1 MANLSV
7 ILQADTAGFNA
18 AMDKAKALV
27 DQFSKTIDSHKD
39 VTSGQVQA
47 YNRVVNAL
55 TKVTDG
61 TRTTQQQEKILTQNI
76 KELKIQF
83 ANLSEEA
90 KTGDFGKSI
99 SNSIKTANS
108 QLAQLRTQMAQAS
121 DATKNFGKENSTAS
135 EASNGLSDALSLNL
149 LRLGKIGVV
158 LMAVK
163 QAFGPLMSV
172 MKENEIAVDNLGAAW
187 TAAESVFTAF
197 KMSLNSADFSNLLK
211 SFDEIIKKGQEAYR
225 YKDAL
230 GTNTGIRNNK
240 LAKLKAEDAQDLLV
254 INDKK
259 STPQQKKAAQDRI
272 EGRKG
277 QLSKAAQ
284 NQANENW
291 RMVEINTEKR
301 LAEAGITEKTVG
313 KKKLKEITDR
323 VIKSYSTENPDLG
336 TYEIEASKLYNIP
349 TPIVGMPLGVP
360 IPIGKEKKTVN
371 LNKWFGDEF
380 RNTDINPY
388 YQATYNSKQES
399 ANYLRRM
406 NRFAQKDIKTTT
418 NTNTTTNTRVE
429 QQKTGLA
436 KLEDDLYKLE
446 QKKAN
451 MPIEADFT
459 EINKQI
465 EEKKKE
471 IHAAKVKMGIIVEKT
486 GLEKLEQE
494 LSDLEHK
501 RATMDVNADFTEI
514 NKQIEDKKK
523 EIETVEIKMGIRE
536 DPKVTKSKKM
546 TETLSK
552 LLYDKKESKTVES
565 YNSLDFL
572 EEKDEM
578 TQNKDRLRQID
589 AEKNA
594 NAALISSLY
603 ELLDLYKELEGT
615 TPYKMTLDAIVQLND
630 EMTDLDKEVGAVVT
644 RCLELNDA
652 QKRQEKAGENIET
665 WQSSLTGL
673 GSTFSSIGD
682 AVGGTTGE
690 ILNMTSTVLS
700 TTAQMIPQIISLT
713 AADGSAALAAVTK
726 SGAALPYPA
735 NIFAIAAGV
744 AAVVSALSTT
754 FADGGIFGGAGTVGD
769 LNIARVNKGEMILNG
784 TQQSRLFNLLNGQG
798 GYSDVMAGGNDVK
811 FIIKGKNLEGVRTNY
826 YKRQSRL

>member
-61 TRTTQQQEKILTQNI
+61 TRTAQQQEKILTQNI

-108 QLAQLRTQMAQAS
+108 QLAQLRTQMTQAS

-135 EASNGLSDALSLNL
+135 EASNGLSEALSLNL

-158 LMAVK
+158 LMAAK
-163 QAFGPLMSV
+163 QAFGPLISAME
-172 MKENEIAVDNLGAAW
+172 ENETAADNLAEAW
-187 TAAESVFTAF
+187 SAAESAFTAF
-197 KMSLNSADFSNLLK
+197 KISLTTADFSNVLRNLN
-211 SFDEIIKKGQEAYR
+211 EIIKTGREAAR
-225 YKDAL
+225 SLDTL
-230 GTNTGIRNNK
+230 ETNTGIRNNM
-240 LAKLKAEDAQDLLV
+240 LADLRADDAEDKV
-254 INDKK
+254 IIRDKK
-259 STPQQKKAAQDRI
+259 STPEQKKAAQNRI
-272 EGRKG
+272 EARKPKLA
-277 QLSKAAQ
+277 QAAK
-284 NQANENW
+284 NQSEENKNHALDL
-291 RMVEINTEKR
+291 IGAR
-301 LAEAGITEKTVG
+301 LAQGGITEMTVG
-313 KKKLKEITDR
+313 RKKFAQLKKNIYDDFKIENKKLGKI
-323 VIKSYSTENPDLG
+323 SYS
-336 TYEIEASKLYNIP
+336 YNQS
-349 TPIVGMPLGVP
+349 VGDPMLSTST
-360 IPIGKEKKTVN
+360 IQKMTKTVN
-371 LNKWFGDEF
+371 LDDLFGDKV
-380 RNTDINPY
+380 RGKINPFI
-388 YQATYNSKQES
+388 QAASHSREQA
-399 ANYLRRM
+399 ANYMLTM
-406 NRFAQKDIKTTT
+406 NRYSQRDIET
-418 NTNTTTNTRVE
+418 NTNTTTTNTRVE
-429 QQKTGLA
+429 QQKRGLA

-471 IHAAKVKMGIIVEKT
+471 IYAAKVKMGIIVEKT

-494 LSDLEHK
+494 LSELEHK

-523 EIETVEIKMGIRE
+523 EIEQAEIKMGIRE
-536 DPKVTKSKKM
+536 DPKTTMLNKFSSSLSELYNSKRD
-546 TETLSK
+546 T
-552 LLYDKKESKTVES
+552 DTVES

-594 NAALISSLY
+594 NAALISSIY

-615 TPYKMTLDAIVQLND
+615 APFKLALEFAN
-630 EMTDLDKEVGAVVT
+630 DLDKEMEDLNKEVGVIVT

-673 GSTFSSIGD
+673 GSTFSSVGD

-700 TTAQMIPQIISLT
+700 SVAQMIPQIISLT
-713 AADGSAALAAVTK
+713 AAEGSEALAAVTA
-726 SGAALPYPA
+726 SGAKQPFPA
-735 NIFAIAAGV
+735 NLIAIAAGV
-744 AAVVSALSTT
+744 AAVVAALSTT

>member
-61 TRTTQQQEKILTQNI
+61 TRTAQQQEKILTQNI

-108 QLAQLRTQMAQAS
+108 QLAQLRTQMQQAS

-135 EASNGLSDALSLNL
+135 EASNGLSDALSINL

-158 LMAVK
+158 LMAAK
-163 QAFGPLMSV
+163 QAFGPLISAME
-172 MKENEIAVDNLGAAW
+172 ENETAADNLAEAW
-187 TAAESVFTAF
+187 SAAESAFTAF
-197 KMSLNSADFSNLLK
+197 KISLTTADFSNLLRNL
-211 SFDEIIKKGQEAYR
+211 DQIIKTGREAAR
-225 YKDAL
+225 SLDTL
-230 GTNTGIRNNK
+230 ETNTGIRNNM
-240 LAKLKAEDAQDLLV
+240 LADLRADDAEDKV
-254 INDKK
+254 IIRDKK
-259 STPQQKKAAQDRI
+259 STPEQKKAAQKRI
-272 EGRKG
+272 EARKPKLV
-277 QLSKAAQ
+277 QAAK
-284 NQANENW
+284 NQSEENKNHALDL
-291 RMVEINTEKR
+291 IGAR
-301 LAEAGITEKTVG
+301 LAQGGITEKTVG
-313 KKKLKEITDR
+313 RKKLAQLKKNIYDDFKIEN
-323 VIKSYSTENPDLG
+323 KKLGKLSYSYDQ
-336 TYEIEASKLYNIP
+336 S
-349 TPIVGMPLGVP
+349 VGDPMLSTST
-360 IPIGKEKKTVN
+360 IQKMTKTVD
-371 LNKWFGDEF
+371 LDDLFGDKV
-380 RNTDINPY
+380 RNKINPY
-388 YQATYNSKQES
+388 IQAASQSREQAS
-399 ANYLRRM
+399 NYMLTM
-406 NRFAQKDIKTTT
+406 NRYSQRDIETTT

-429 QQKTGLA
+429 QQKRGLA

-523 EIETVEIKMGIRE
+523 EIETVEIKMGIKE
-536 DPKVTKSKKM
+536 DPKTTMLNKFSSSLSELYNSKRD
-546 TETLSK
+546 T
-552 LLYDKKESKTVES
+552 DTVES

-594 NAALISSLY
+594 NATLISSIY

-615 TPYKMTLDAIVQLND
+615 APFKLALEFVN
-630 EMTDLDKEVGAVVT
+630 DLDKEMEDLNKEIGVIVT

-673 GSTFSSIGD
+673 GSTFSSVGD

-690 ILNMTSTVLS
+690 IMNMTSTVLS
-700 TTAQMIPQIISLT
+700 SVAQMIPQIISLT
-713 AADGSAALAAVTK
+713 AAEGSEALAAVTA
-726 SGAALPYPA
+726 SGAKQPFPA
-735 NIFAIAAGV
+735 NLIAIAAGV
-744 AAVVSALSTT
+744 AAVVAALSTT

-798 GYSDVMAGGNDVK
+798 GYSDIMAGGNDVK

>member
-61 TRTTQQQEKILTQNI
+61 TRTAQQQEKILTQNI

-121 DATKNFGKENSTAS
+121 SATKNFGKENSTAS
-135 EASNGLSDALSLNL
+135 EASNGLSDALSMNL

-158 LMAVK
+158 LMAAK
-163 QAFGPLMSV
+163 QAFGPLISAME
-172 MKENEIAVDNLGAAW
+172 ENETAADNLAEAW
-187 TAAESVFTAF
+187 SAAESVFTAF
-197 KMSLNSADFSNLLK
+197 KLSLISADFSNLIGNL
-211 SFDEIIKKGQEAYR
+211 DEIIKKGREAAR
-225 YKDAL
+225 SLDTL
-230 GTNTGIRNNK
+230 ETNTGIRNNK
-240 LAKLKAEDAQDLLV
+240 LAKLRAKDAEDKL
-254 INDKK
+254 IIRDKK
-259 STPQQKKAAQDRI
+259 STPQEKKEAQNRI
-272 EGRKG
+272 EARKP
-277 QLSKAAQ
+277 QLAEAAN
-284 NQANENW
+284 NQFTENINHANDL
-291 RMVEINTEKR
+291 IKKR
-301 LAEAGITEKTVG
+301 LALKGITEKTVG
-313 KKKLKEITDR
+313 KKRYKKLFDD
-323 VIKSYSTENPDLG
+323 VVNSFYTENPKLG
-336 TYEIEASKLYNIP
+336 NFSFNAT
-349 TPIVGMPLGVP
+349 TPMVGGNSVGYVP
-360 IPIGKEKKTVN
+360 KVTAKRTVN
-371 LNKWFGDEF
+371 LDDLFGDKPF
-380 RNTDINPY
+380 REKVNPY
-388 YQATYNSKQES
+388 IQAAYISKEQSYNYMSS
-399 ANYLRRM
+399 MSRYS
-406 NRFAQKDIKTTT
+406 QKDLE
-418 NTNTTTNTRVE
+418 TNTTTRNTRVE
-429 QQKTGLA
+429 QQKRGLA
-436 KLEDDLYKLE
+436 KLEDDLAKLKE
-446 QKKAN
+446 IKAN

-465 EEKKKE
+465 AEKEKE

-523 EIETVEIKMGIRE
+523 EIETVEIKMGIKE
-536 DPKVTKSKKM
+536 DPKTTMLNKFSSSLSELYNSKRD
-546 TETLSK
+546 T
-552 LLYDKKESKTVES
+552 DTVES

-594 NAALISSLY
+594 NATLISSLY

-615 TPYKMTLDAIVQLND
+615 APFKLALEFAN
-630 EMTDLDKEVGAVVT
+630 DLDKEMEDLNKEVGVIVT

-673 GSTFSSIGD
+673 GSTFSSVGD

-690 ILNMTSTVLS
+690 IMNMTSTVLS
-700 TTAQMIPQIISLT
+700 SVAQMIPQIISLT
-713 AADGSAALAAVTK
+713 AAEGSEALAAVTA
-726 SGAALPYPA
+726 SGAKQPFPA
-735 NIFAIAAGV
+735 NLIAIAAGV
-744 AAVVSALSTT
+744 AAVVAALSTT

>member
-61 TRTTQQQEKILTQNI
+61 TRTAQQQEKILTQNI

-108 QLAQLRTQMAQAS
+108 QLAQLRTQMQQAS
-121 DATKNFGKENSTAS
+121 AATKNFGAENSTAS
-135 EASNGLSDALSLNL
+135 EASNGLSEALSMNL

-158 LMAVK
+158 LMAAK
-163 QAFGPLMSV
+163 QAFGPLISAMEES
-172 MKENEIAVDNLGAAW
+172 ETAADNLAEAW
-187 TAAESVFTAF
+187 SAAESVFTAF
-197 KMSLNSADFSNLLK
+197 KLSLISADFSNLIGNLDK
-211 SFDEIIKKGQEAYR
+211 IIEKGREAAR
-225 YKDAL
+225 SLDTL
-230 GTNTGIRNNK
+230 ETNTGIRNNMLAELRAKDAGDK
-240 LAKLKAEDAQDLLV
+240 L
-254 INDKK
+254 IIRDKK
-259 STPQQKKAAQDRI
+259 STPQQKKEAQKRI
-272 EGRKG
+272 EDRKPK
-277 QLSKAAQ
+277 LAKAAK
-284 NQANENW
+284 NQYEENFDYADKL
-291 RMVEINTEKR
+291 IEKR
-301 LAEAGITEKTVG
+301 LSQKGITEKTIG
-313 KKKLKEITDR
+313 RKKFKEIKEN
-323 VIKSYSTENPDLG
+323 VYKSLKTENF
-336 TYEIEASKLYNIP
+336 K
-349 TPIVGMPLGVP
+349 
-360 IPIGKEKKTVN
+360 IGKISFNATTPMVGGNSVGYVPKVTAKKTVN
-371 LNKWFGDEF
+371 LDDLFGDKTF
-380 RNTDINPY
+380 REKVNPY
-388 YQATYNSKQES
+388 IQAGWNSLEQSYNYMGS
-399 ANYLRRM
+399 M
-406 NRFAQKDIKTTT
+406 NRYSQKDIET
-418 NTNTTTNTRVE
+418 NTNTTTTNTRVE

-494 LSDLEHK
+494 LSELEHK

-523 EIETVEIKMGIRE
+523 EIETVEIKMGIKE
-536 DPKVTKSKKM
+536 DPKTTMLNKFSSSLSELYNSKRD
-546 TETLSK
+546 T
-552 LLYDKKESKTVES
+552 DTVES

-594 NAALISSLY
+594 NAALISSIY

-615 TPYKMTLDAIVQLND
+615 APFKLALEFAN
-630 EMTDLDKEVGAVVT
+630 DLDKEMEDLNKEVGVIVT

-652 QKRQEKAGENIET
+652 QKRQDKAGENIET

-673 GSTFSSIGD
+673 GSTFSSVGD

-690 ILNMTSTVLS
+690 ILNMTNTILS

-713 AADGSAALAAVTK
+713 AAEGSEALAAVTK

>member
-47 YNRVVNAL
+47 YNRVVTAL

-61 TRTTQQQEKILTQNI
+61 TRTAQQQEKILTQNI

-108 QLAQLRTQMAQAS
+108 QLSQLRTQMAQAS

-158 LMAVK
+158 LMAAK
-163 QAFGPLMSV
+163 QAFGPLISAME
-172 MKENEIAVDNLGAAW
+172 ENETAADNLAEAW
-187 TAAESVFTAF
+187 SAAESAFTAF
-197 KMSLNSADFSNLLK
+197 KISLTTADFSNLLRNL
-211 SFDEIIKKGQEAYR
+211 DQIIKTGREAAR
-225 YKDAL
+225 SLDTL
-230 GTNTGIRNNK
+230 ETNTGIRNNM
-240 LAKLKAEDAQDLLV
+240 LADLRADDAEDKV
-254 INDKK
+254 IIRDKK
-259 STPQQKKAAQDRI
+259 STPEQKKAAQKRI
-272 EGRKG
+272 EARKPKLV
-277 QLSKAAQ
+277 QAAK
-284 NQANENW
+284 NQSEENKKHALDL
-291 RMVEINTEKR
+291 IADR
-301 LAEAGITEKTVG
+301 LAQGGITEKTVG
-313 KKKLKEITDR
+313 RKRLAQLKKNIYDDFKIENKKLGKL
-323 VIKSYSTENPDLG
+323 SYSYDQ
-336 TYEIEASKLYNIP
+336 S
-349 TPIVGMPLGVP
+349 VGDPMLSTST
-360 IPIGKEKKTVN
+360 IQKMTKTVD
-371 LNKWFGDEF
+371 LDDLFGDKV
-380 RNTDINPY
+380 RNKINPY
-388 YQATYNSKQES
+388 IQAASQSREQAS
-399 ANYLRRM
+399 NYMLTM
-406 NRFAQKDIKTTT
+406 NRYSQRDIET
-418 NTNTTTNTRVE
+418 NTNTTTTNTRIE
-429 QQKTGLA
+429 RQKTGLA

-451 MPIEADFT
+451 MPIKADFT

-465 EEKKKE
+465 AEKEKE
-471 IHAAKVKMGIIVEKT
+471 IYAAKVKMGIIVEKT
-486 GLEKLEQE
+486 GLEKLED
-494 LSDLEHK
+494 DLAKLKHTK
-501 RATMDVNADFTEI
+501 ATMDVNGDFTEI
-514 NKQIEDKKK
+514 NKQIADKEK
-523 EIETVEIKMGIRE
+523 EIEQAEIKMGIKE
-536 DPKVTKSKKM
+536 DPKTTMLNKFSS
-546 TETLSK
+546 TLSE
-552 LLYDKKESKTVES
+552 LYNSKRDTDTVES

-594 NAALISSLY
+594 NAALISSIY

-615 TPYKMTLDAIVQLND
+615 APFKLALEFAN
-630 EMTDLDKEVGAVVT
+630 DLDKEMEDLNKEVGVIVT

-652 QKRQEKAGENIET
+652 QKRQDKAGENIET

-673 GSTFSSIGD
+673 GSTFSSVGD

-690 ILNMTSTVLS
+690 ILNMTNTILS

-713 AADGSAALAAVTK
+713 AAEGSEALAAVTK

-798 GYSDVMAGGNDVK
+798 GYSDVIAGGNDVK

>member
-90 KTGDFGKSI
+90 KAGDFGKSI

-108 QLAQLRTQMAQAS
+108 QLAQLRTQMQQAS

-135 EASNGLSDALSLNL
+135 EASNGLSNALSLNL

-158 LMAVK
+158 LMAAK
-163 QAFGPLMSV
+163 QAFGPLISAME
-172 MKENEIAVDNLGAAW
+172 ENETAADNLAEAW
-187 TAAESVFTAF
+187 SAAESAFTAF
-197 KMSLNSADFSNLLK
+197 KISLTTADFSNLLRNL
-211 SFDEIIKKGQEAYR
+211 DEIIKTGREAAR
-225 YKDAL
+225 SLDTL
-230 GTNTGIRNNK
+230 ETNNGIRNNMLADLRAKDAKDK
-240 LAKLKAEDAQDLLV
+240 L
-254 INDKK
+254 IIRDKK
-259 STPQQKKAAQDRI
+259 STPQQKKAAQNRI
-272 EGRKG
+272 EARKPK
-277 QLSKAAQ
+277 LANAAKE
-284 NQANENW
+284 QAKENLDH
-291 RMVEINTEKR
+291 VYDLIEKR
-301 LAEAGITEKTVG
+301 LAEGTITEKTVG
-313 KKKLKEITDR
+313 RKNFAQIKEK
-323 VIKSYSTENPDLG
+323 VYKSFLEKQKLG
-336 TYEIEASKLYNIP
+336 TISYKYDQSVDP
-349 TPIVGMPLGVP
+349 MLG
-360 IPIGKEKKTVN
+360 INQRLTKTVD
-371 LNKWFGDEF
+371 LDDLFGDKA
-380 RNTDINPY
+380 RNKINPFI
-388 YQATYNSKQES
+388 QAASNSLEQSYNYMSQMTRYS
-399 ANYLRRM
+399 
-406 NRFAQKDIKTTT
+406 QKDIKTTT

-429 QQKTGLA
+429 QRKTGLA

-465 EEKKKE
+465 EDKKKE

-486 GLEKLEQE
+486 GLEKLED
-494 LSDLEHK
+494 DLAKLKHTK
-501 RATMDVNADFTEI
+501 ATMDVNGDFTEI
-514 NKQIEDKKK
+514 NKQIADKEK
-523 EIETVEIKMGIRE
+523 EIEQAEIKMGIRE
-536 DPKVTKSKKM
+536 DPKTTMLNKFSSSLSELYNSKRD
-546 TETLSK
+546 T
-552 LLYDKKESKTVES
+552 DTVES

-594 NAALISSLY
+594 NATLISSIY

-615 TPYKMTLDAIVQLND
+615 APFKLALEFAN
-630 EMTDLDKEVGAVVT
+630 DLDKEMEDLNKEIGVIVT

-744 AAVVSALSTT
+744 AAVVAALSTT

>member
-39 VTSGQVQA
+39 VTVGQVQA

-61 TRTTQQQEKILTQNI
+61 TRTAQQQEKILTQNI

-108 QLAQLRTQMAQAS
+108 QLAQLRTQMQQAS
-121 DATKNFGKENSTAS
+121 SATKNFGKENSTAS
-135 EASNGLSDALSLNL
+135 EASNGLSNALSLNL

-158 LMAVK
+158 LMAAK
-163 QAFGPLMSV
+163 QAFGPLISAME
-172 MKENEIAVDNLGAAW
+172 ENETAADNLAEAW
-187 TAAESVFTAF
+187 SAAESAFTSF
-197 KMSLNSADFSNLLK
+197 KISLTTADFSNVLRNLN
-211 SFDEIIKKGQEAYR
+211 EIIKTGREAAR
-225 YKDAL
+225 SLDKL
-230 GTNTGIRNNK
+230 ETNNGIRNNM
-240 LAKLKAEDAQDLLV
+240 LADLRADDAEDKV
-254 INDKK
+254 IIRDKK
-259 STPQQKKAAQDRI
+259 STPEQKKAAQNRI
-272 EGRKG
+272 EARKPKLA
-277 QLSKAAQ
+277 QAAK
-284 NQANENW
+284 NQSEENKNHALDL
-291 RMVEINTEKR
+291 IGAR
-301 LAEAGITEKTVG
+301 LAQGGITEMTVG
-313 KKKLKEITDR
+313 RKKFAQLKKNIYDDFKIENKKLGKI
-323 VIKSYSTENPDLG
+323 SYS
-336 TYEIEASKLYNIP
+336 YNQS
-349 TPIVGMPLGVP
+349 VGDPMLSTST
-360 IPIGKEKKTVN
+360 IQKMTKTVN
-371 LNKWFGDEF
+371 LDDLFGDKV
-380 RNTDINPY
+380 RGKINPY
-388 YQATYNSKQES
+388 IQAASQSREQA
-399 ANYLRRM
+399 ANYMLTM
-406 NRFAQKDIKTTT
+406 NRYSQKDIET
-418 NTNTTTNTRVE
+418 NTNTTTTNTRVE

-451 MPIEADFT
+451 MLIEADFT

-465 EEKKKE
+465 AEKEKE

-486 GLEKLEQE
+486 GLEKLED
-494 LSDLEHK
+494 DLAKLKHTK
-501 RATMDVNADFTEI
+501 ATMDVNGDFTEI
-514 NKQIEDKKK
+514 NKQIADKEK
-523 EIETVEIKMGIRE
+523 EIEQAEIKMGIRE
-536 DPKVTKSKKM
+536 DPKTTMLNKFSSSLSELYNSKRD
-546 TETLSK
+546 T
-552 LLYDKKESKTVES
+552 DTVES

-594 NAALISSLY
+594 NAALISSIY

-615 TPYKMTLDAIVQLND
+615 APFKLALEFAN
-630 EMTDLDKEVGAVVT
+630 DLDKEMEDLNKEVGVIVT

-673 GSTFSSIGD
+673 GSTFSSVGD

-713 AADGSAALAAVTK
+713 AAEGSEALAAVTK

>member
-27 DQFSKTIDSHKD
+27 EQFSKTIDSHKD

-47 YNRVVNAL
+47 YNRVVTAL

-61 TRTTQQQEKILTQNI
+61 TRTAQQQEKILTQNI

-158 LMAVK
+158 LMAAK
-163 QAFGPLMSV
+163 QAFGPLISAME
-172 MKENEIAVDNLGAAW
+172 ENETAADNLAEAW
-187 TAAESVFTAF
+187 SAAESAFTAF
-197 KMSLNSADFSNLLK
+197 KISLTTADFSNLLRNL
-211 SFDEIIKKGQEAYR
+211 DQIIKTGREAAR
-225 YKDAL
+225 SLDTL
-230 GTNTGIRNNK
+230 ETNTGIRNNM
-240 LAKLKAEDAQDLLV
+240 LADLRADDAEDKV
-254 INDKK
+254 IIRDKK
-259 STPQQKKAAQDRI
+259 STPEQKKAAQKRI
-272 EGRKG
+272 EARKPKLV
-277 QLSKAAQ
+277 QAAK
-284 NQANENW
+284 NQSEENKNHALDL
-291 RMVEINTEKR
+291 IAAR
-301 LAEAGITEKTVG
+301 LAQGGITEKTVG
-313 KKKLKEITDR
+313 RKRLAQLKKNIYDDFKIENKKLGKL
-323 VIKSYSTENPDLG
+323 SYSYDQ
-336 TYEIEASKLYNIP
+336 S
-349 TPIVGMPLGVP
+349 VGDPMLSTST
-360 IPIGKEKKTVN
+360 IQKMTKTVD
-371 LNKWFGDEF
+371 LDDLFGDKV
-380 RNTDINPY
+380 RNKINPY
-388 YQATYNSKQES
+388 IQAASQSREQAS
-399 ANYLRRM
+399 NYMLTM
-406 NRFAQKDIKTTT
+406 NRYSQKDIET
-418 NTNTTTNTRVE
+418 NTNTTTTNTRVE

-486 GLEKLEQE
+486 GLEKIEE
-494 LSDLEHK
+494 DLAKLKHT

-514 NKQIEDKKK
+514 NKQIADKEK
-523 EIETVEIKMGIRE
+523 EIEQAEIKMGIRE

-594 NAALISSLY
+594 NAALVSSLY

-673 GSTFSSIGD
+673 GSTFSSVGD

-713 AADGSAALAAVTK
+713 AAEGSEALAAVTK

>member
-39 VTSGQVQA
+39 VTVGQVQA

-61 TRTTQQQEKILTQNI
+61 TRTAQQQEKILTQNI

-108 QLAQLRTQMAQAS
+108 QLAQLRTQMQQAS
-121 DATKNFGKENSTAS
+121 AATKNFGAENSTAS
-135 EASNGLSDALSLNL
+135 EASNGLSEALSMNL

-158 LMAVK
+158 LMAAK
-163 QAFGPLMSV
+163 QAFGPLISAMEES
-172 MKENEIAVDNLGAAW
+172 ETAADNLAEAW
-187 TAAESVFTAF
+187 SAAESVFTAF
-197 KMSLNSADFSNLLK
+197 KLSLISADFSNLIGNLDK
-211 SFDEIIKKGQEAYR
+211 IIEKGREAAR
-225 YKDAL
+225 SLDTL
-230 GTNTGIRNNK
+230 ETNTGIRNNMLAELRAKDAGDK
-240 LAKLKAEDAQDLLV
+240 L
-254 INDKK
+254 IIRDKK
-259 STPQQKKAAQDRI
+259 STPQQKKEAQKRI
-272 EGRKG
+272 EDRKPK
-277 QLSKAAQ
+277 LAKAAK
-284 NQANENW
+284 NQYEENFDYADKL
-291 RMVEINTEKR
+291 IEKR
-301 LAEAGITEKTVG
+301 LSQKGITEKTIG
-313 KKKLKEITDR
+313 RKKFKEIKEN
-323 VIKSYSTENPDLG
+323 VYKSLKTENF
-336 TYEIEASKLYNIP
+336 K
-349 TPIVGMPLGVP
+349 
-360 IPIGKEKKTVN
+360 IGKISFNATTPMVGGNSVGYVPKVTAKKTVN
-371 LNKWFGDEF
+371 LDDLFGDKTF
-380 RNTDINPY
+380 REKVNPY
-388 YQATYNSKQES
+388 IQAGWNSLEQSYNYMGS
-399 ANYLRRM
+399 M
-406 NRFAQKDIKTTT
+406 NRYSQKDIET
-418 NTNTTTNTRVE
+418 NTNTTTTNTRVE

-494 LSDLEHK
+494 LSELEHK

-523 EIETVEIKMGIRE
+523 EIETVEIKMGIKE
-536 DPKVTKSKKM
+536 DPKTTMLNKFSSSLSELYNSKRD
-546 TETLSK
+546 T
-552 LLYDKKESKTVES
+552 DTVES

-594 NAALISSLY
+594 NAALISSIY

-615 TPYKMTLDAIVQLND
+615 APFKLALEFAN
-630 EMTDLDKEVGAVVT
+630 DLDKEMEDLNKEVGVIVT

-652 QKRQEKAGENIET
+652 QKRQDKAGENIET

-673 GSTFSSIGD
+673 GSTFSSVGD

-690 ILNMTSTVLS
+690 ILNMTNTILS

-713 AADGSAALAAVTK
+713 AAEGSEALAAVTK

>member
-61 TRTTQQQEKILTQNI
+61 TRTAQQQEKILTQNI

-99 SNSIKTANS
+99 SNSIKTANN
-108 QLAQLRTQMAQAS
+108 QLSQLRTQMQQAS

-135 EASNGLSDALSLNL
+135 EASNGLSNALSLNL

-158 LMAVK
+158 LMAAK
-163 QAFGPLMSV
+163 QAFGPLISAME
-172 MKENEIAVDNLGAAW
+172 ENETAADNLAEAW
-187 TAAESVFTAF
+187 SAAESAFTAF
-197 KMSLNSADFSNLLK
+197 KISLTTADFSNLLRNL
-211 SFDEIIKKGQEAYR
+211 DEIIKTGREAAR
-225 YKDAL
+225 SLDTL
-230 GTNTGIRNNK
+230 ETNTGIRNNMLADLRAKDAKDK
-240 LAKLKAEDAQDLLV
+240 L
-254 INDKK
+254 IIRDKK
-259 STPQQKKAAQDRI
+259 STPQQKKAAQNRI
-272 EGRKG
+272 EARKPK
-277 QLSKAAQ
+277 LANAAKE
-284 NQANENW
+284 QAKENLDH
-291 RMVEINTEKR
+291 VYDLIEKR
-301 LAEAGITEKTVG
+301 LAEGTITEKTVG
-313 KKKLKEITDR
+313 RKNFAQIKEK
-323 VIKSYSTENPDLG
+323 VYKSFLEKQKLG
-336 TYEIEASKLYNIP
+336 TISYKYDQSVDP
-349 TPIVGMPLGVP
+349 MLG
-360 IPIGKEKKTVN
+360 INQTLTKTVD
-371 LNKWFGDEF
+371 LDDLFGDKA
-380 RNTDINPY
+380 RNKINPFI
-388 YQATYNSKQES
+388 QAASNSLEQSYNYMSQMTRYS
-399 ANYLRRM
+399 
-406 NRFAQKDIKTTT
+406 QKDIKTTT

-429 QQKTGLA
+429 QRKTGLA

-465 EEKKKE
+465 EDKKKE

-486 GLEKLEQE
+486 GLEKLED
-494 LSDLEHK
+494 DLAKLKHTK
-501 RATMDVNADFTEI
+501 ATMDVNGDFTEI
-514 NKQIEDKKK
+514 NKQIADKEK
-523 EIETVEIKMGIRE
+523 EIEQAEIKMGIRE
-536 DPKVTKSKKM
+536 DPKTTMLNKFSSSLSELYNSKRD
-546 TETLSK
+546 T
-552 LLYDKKESKTVES
+552 DTVES

-594 NAALISSLY
+594 NATLISSIY

-615 TPYKMTLDAIVQLND
+615 APFKLALEFAN
-630 EMTDLDKEVGAVVT
+630 DLDKEMEDLNKEIGVIVT

>member
-61 TRTTQQQEKILTQNI
+61 TRTAQQQEKILTQNI

-108 QLAQLRTQMAQAS
+108 QLAQLRTQMEQAS
-121 DATKNFGKENSTAS
+121 SATKNFGKENSTAS
-135 EASNGLSDALSLNL
+135 EASNGLSEALSMNL

-158 LMAVK
+158 LMAAK
-163 QAFGPLMSV
+163 QAFGPLISAME
-172 MKENEIAVDNLGAAW
+172 ENETAADNLAEAW
-187 TAAESVFTAF
+187 SAAESVFTSF
-197 KMSLNSADFSNLLK
+197 KISLTTADFSNLLRNL
-211 SFDEIIKKGQEAYR
+211 DEIIKTGREAAR
-225 YKDAL
+225 SLDTL
-230 GTNTGIRNNK
+230 ETNNGIRNNM
-240 LAKLKAEDAQDLLV
+240 LADLRADDAEDKV
-254 INDKK
+254 IIRDKK
-259 STPQQKKAAQDRI
+259 STPEQKKAAQKRI
-272 EGRKG
+272 EDRKPKIA
-277 QLSKAAQ
+277 KAAK
-284 NQANENW
+284 NQSEENKNHALDL
-291 RMVEINTEKR
+291 IAAR
-301 LAEAGITEKTVG
+301 LAQGGITEKTVG
-313 KKKLKEITDR
+313 RKKLAQLKKNIYDGFKIEN
-323 VIKSYSTENPDLG
+323 KKLGKLSYSYDQ
-336 TYEIEASKLYNIP
+336 S
-349 TPIVGMPLGVP
+349 VGDPMLSTTT
-360 IPIGKEKKTVN
+360 IQKMTKTVD
-371 LNKWFGDEF
+371 LDELFGDKV
-380 RNTDINPY
+380 RNKINPFI
-388 YQATYNSKQES
+388 QAASQSREQA
-399 ANYLRRM
+399 ANYMLTM
-406 NRFAQKDIKTTT
+406 NRYSQRDIET
-418 NTNTTTNTRVE
+418 NTNTTTTNTRVE

-486 GLEKLEQE
+486 GLEKIEE
-494 LSDLEHK
+494 DLAKLKHT

-514 NKQIEDKKK
+514 NKQIADKEK
-523 EIETVEIKMGIRE
+523 EIEQAEIKMGIRE
-536 DPKVTKSKKM
+536 DPKTTMLNKFSSSLSELYNSKRD
-546 TETLSK
+546 T
-552 LLYDKKESKTVES
+552 DTVES

-594 NAALISSLY
+594 NATLISSIY

-615 TPYKMTLDAIVQLND
+615 APFKLALEFANN
-630 EMTDLDKEVGAVVT
+630 LDKEMEDLNKEIGVIVT

-673 GSTFSSIGD
+673 GSTFSSVGD

-690 ILNMTSTVLS
+690 ILNMTSTILS

-713 AADGSAALAAVTK
+713 AAEGSEALAAVTK

-735 NIFAIAAGV
+735 NIFAISAGV
-744 AAVVSALSTT
+744 AAVVAALSTT

-798 GYSDVMAGGNDVK
+798 GYSEIMAGGNDVK

>member
-61 TRTTQQQEKILTQNI
+61 TRTAQQQEKILTQNI

-108 QLAQLRTQMAQAS
+108 QLAQLRTQMQQAS

-158 LMAVK
+158 LMAAK
-163 QAFGPLMSV
+163 QAFGPLISAME
-172 MKENEIAVDNLGAAW
+172 ENETAADNLAEAW
-187 TAAESVFTAF
+187 SAAESAFTAF
-197 KMSLNSADFSNLLK
+197 KISLTTADFSNLLRNL
-211 SFDEIIKKGQEAYR
+211 DEIIKTGREAAR
-225 YKDAL
+225 SLDTL
-230 GTNTGIRNNK
+230 ETNTGIRNNMLADLRAKDAKDK
-240 LAKLKAEDAQDLLV
+240 L
-254 INDKK
+254 IIRDKK
-259 STPQQKKAAQDRI
+259 STPQQKKAAQNRI
-272 EGRKG
+272 ESRKPK
-277 QLSKAAQ
+277 LANAAKE
-284 NQANENW
+284 QAKENLDH
-291 RMVEINTEKR
+291 VYDLIEKR
-301 LAEAGITEKTVG
+301 LAEGTITEKTVG
-313 KKKLKEITDR
+313 RKNFAQIKEK
-323 VIKSYSTENPDLG
+323 VYKSFLEKQKLG
-336 TYEIEASKLYNIP
+336 TISYKYDQSVDP
-349 TPIVGMPLGVP
+349 MLG
-360 IPIGKEKKTVN
+360 INQTLTKTVD
-371 LNKWFGDEF
+371 LDDLFGDKA
-380 RNTDINPY
+380 RNKINPFI
-388 YQATYNSKQES
+388 QAASNSLEQSYNYMSQMTRYS
-399 ANYLRRM
+399 
-406 NRFAQKDIKTTT
+406 QKDIKTTT

-429 QQKTGLA
+429 QRKTGLA

-465 EEKKKE
+465 EDKKKE

-486 GLEKLEQE
+486 GLEKLED
-494 LSDLEHK
+494 DLAKLKHTK
-501 RATMDVNADFTEI
+501 ATMDVNGDFTEI
-514 NKQIEDKKK
+514 NKQIADKEK
-523 EIETVEIKMGIRE
+523 EIEQAEIKMGIRE
-536 DPKVTKSKKM
+536 DPKTTMLNKFSSSLSELYNSKRD
-546 TETLSK
+546 T
-552 LLYDKKESKTVES
+552 DTVES

-594 NAALISSLY
+594 NATLISSIY

-615 TPYKMTLDAIVQLND
+615 APFKLALEFAN
-630 EMTDLDKEVGAVVT
+630 DLDKEMEDLNKEIGVIVT

>member
-61 TRTTQQQEKILTQNI
+61 TRTAQQQEKILTQNI

-108 QLAQLRTQMAQAS
+108 QLAQLRTQMEQAS
-121 DATKNFGKENSTAS
+121 SATKNFGKENSTAS
-135 EASNGLSDALSLNL
+135 EASNGLSEALSMNL

-158 LMAVK
+158 LMAAK
-163 QAFGPLMSV
+163 QAFGPLISAME
-172 MKENEIAVDNLGAAW
+172 ENETAADNLAEAW
-187 TAAESVFTAF
+187 SAAESVFTSF
-197 KMSLNSADFSNLLK
+197 KISLTTADFSNLLRNL
-211 SFDEIIKKGQEAYR
+211 DEIIKTGREAAR
-225 YKDAL
+225 SLDTL
-230 GTNTGIRNNK
+230 ETNNGIRNNM
-240 LAKLKAEDAQDLLV
+240 LADLRADDAEDKV
-254 INDKK
+254 IIRDKK
-259 STPQQKKAAQDRI
+259 STPEQKKAAQKRI
-272 EGRKG
+272 EDRKPKIA
-277 QLSKAAQ
+277 KAAK
-284 NQANENW
+284 NQSEENKNHALDL
-291 RMVEINTEKR
+291 IAAR
-301 LAEAGITEKTVG
+301 LAQGGITDKTVG
-313 KKKLKEITDR
+313 RKKLAQLKKNIYDGFKIEN
-323 VIKSYSTENPDLG
+323 KKLGKLSYSYDQ
-336 TYEIEASKLYNIP
+336 S
-349 TPIVGMPLGVP
+349 VGDPMLSTST
-360 IPIGKEKKTVN
+360 IQKMTKTVD
-371 LNKWFGDEF
+371 LDELFGDKV
-380 RNTDINPY
+380 RNKINPFI
-388 YQATYNSKQES
+388 QAASQSREQA
-399 ANYLRRM
+399 ANYMLTM
-406 NRFAQKDIKTTT
+406 NRYSQRDIET
-418 NTNTTTNTRVE
+418 NTNTTTTNTRVE

-486 GLEKLEQE
+486 GLEKIEE
-494 LSDLEHK
+494 DLAKLKHT

-514 NKQIEDKKK
+514 NKQIADKEK
-523 EIETVEIKMGIRE
+523 EIEQAEIKMGIRE
-536 DPKVTKSKKM
+536 DPKTTMLNKFSSSLSELYNSKM
-546 TETLSK
+546 DT
-552 LLYDKKESKTVES
+552 DTVES

-594 NAALISSLY
+594 NATLISSIY

-615 TPYKMTLDAIVQLND
+615 APFKLALEFANN
-630 EMTDLDKEVGAVVT
+630 LDKEMEDLNKEIGVIVT

-673 GSTFSSIGD
+673 GSTFSSVGD

-690 ILNMTSTVLS
+690 ILNMTSTILS

-713 AADGSAALAAVTK
+713 AAEGSEALAAVTK

-735 NIFAIAAGV
+735 NIFAISAGV
-744 AAVVSALSTT
+744 AAVVAALSTT

-798 GYSDVMAGGNDVK
+798 GYSEIMAGGNDVK

>member
-61 TRTTQQQEKILTQNI
+61 TRTAQQQEKILTQNI

-108 QLAQLRTQMAQAS
+108 QLAQLRTQMQQAS

-135 EASNGLSDALSLNL
+135 EASNGLSNALSLNL

-158 LMAVK
+158 LMAAK
-163 QAFGPLMSV
+163 QAFGPLISAME
-172 MKENEIAVDNLGAAW
+172 ENETAADNLAEAW
-187 TAAESVFTAF
+187 SAAESAFTAF
-197 KMSLNSADFSNLLK
+197 KISLTTADFSNLLRNL
-211 SFDEIIKKGQEAYR
+211 DEIIKTGREAAR
-225 YKDAL
+225 SLDTL
-230 GTNTGIRNNK
+230 ETNNGIRNNMLADLRAKDAKDK
-240 LAKLKAEDAQDLLV
+240 L
-254 INDKK
+254 IIRDKK
-259 STPQQKKAAQDRI
+259 STPQQKKAAQNRI
-272 EGRKG
+272 EARKPK
-277 QLSKAAQ
+277 LANAAKE
-284 NQANENW
+284 QAKENLDH
-291 RMVEINTEKR
+291 VYDLIEKR
-301 LAEAGITEKTVG
+301 LAEGTITEKTVG
-313 KKKLKEITDR
+313 RKNFAQIKEK
-323 VIKSYSTENPDLG
+323 VYKSFLEKQKLG
-336 TYEIEASKLYNIP
+336 TISYKYDQSVDP
-349 TPIVGMPLGVP
+349 MLG
-360 IPIGKEKKTVN
+360 INQTLTKTVD
-371 LNKWFGDEF
+371 LDDLFGDKA
-380 RNTDINPY
+380 RNKINPFI
-388 YQATYNSKQES
+388 QAASNSLEQSYNYMSQMTRYS
-399 ANYLRRM
+399 
-406 NRFAQKDIKTTT
+406 QKDIKTTT

-429 QQKTGLA
+429 QRKTGLA

-465 EEKKKE
+465 EDKKKE

-486 GLEKLEQE
+486 GLEKLED
-494 LSDLEHK
+494 DLAKLKHTK
-501 RATMDVNADFTEI
+501 ATMDVNGDFTEI
-514 NKQIEDKKK
+514 NKQIADKEK
-523 EIETVEIKMGIRE
+523 EIEQAEIKMGIRE
-536 DPKVTKSKKM
+536 DPKTTMLNKFSSSLSELYNSKRD
-546 TETLSK
+546 T
-552 LLYDKKESKTVES
+552 DTVES

-594 NAALISSLY
+594 NATLISSIY

-615 TPYKMTLDAIVQLND
+615 APFKLALEFAN
-630 EMTDLDKEVGAVVT
+630 DLDKEMEDLNKEIGVIVT

>member
-61 TRTTQQQEKILTQNI
+61 TRTAQQQEKILTQNI

-135 EASNGLSDALSLNL
+135 EASNGLSNALSLNL

-158 LMAVK
+158 LMAAK
-163 QAFGPLMSV
+163 QAFGPLISAME
-172 MKENEIAVDNLGAAW
+172 ENETAADNLAEAW
-187 TAAESVFTAF
+187 SAAESAFTAF
-197 KMSLNSADFSNLLK
+197 KISLTTADFSNLLRNL
-211 SFDEIIKKGQEAYR
+211 DEIIKTGREAAR
-225 YKDAL
+225 SLDTL
-230 GTNTGIRNNK
+230 ETNTGIRNNMLADLRAKDAKDK
-240 LAKLKAEDAQDLLV
+240 L
-254 INDKK
+254 IIRDKK
-259 STPQQKKAAQDRI
+259 STPQQKKAAQNRI
-272 EGRKG
+272 EARKP
-277 QLSKAAQ
+277 KIANAAK
-284 NQANENW
+284 NQSEENKNHALDL
-291 RMVEINTEKR
+291 IAAR
-301 LAEAGITEKTVG
+301 LAQGGITEKTVG
-313 KKKLKEITDR
+313 RKRLAQLKKNIYDDFKIENKKLGKL
-323 VIKSYSTENPDLG
+323 SYSYDQ
-336 TYEIEASKLYNIP
+336 S
-349 TPIVGMPLGVP
+349 VGDPMLSTS
-360 IPIGKEKKTVN
+360 IIQKMTKTVD
-371 LNKWFGDEF
+371 LDDLFGDKV
-380 RNTDINPY
+380 RNKINPFI
-388 YQATYNSKQES
+388 QAASNSLEQSYNYMSQMTRYS
-399 ANYLRRM
+399 
-406 NRFAQKDIKTTT
+406 QKDIKTTT

-429 QQKTGLA
+429 QRKTGLA

-465 EEKKKE
+465 EDKKKE

-536 DPKVTKSKKM
+536 DPKTTMLNKFSSSLSELYNSKRD
-546 TETLSK
+546 T
-552 LLYDKKESKTVES
+552 DTVES

-594 NAALISSLY
+594 NATLISSIY

-615 TPYKMTLDAIVQLND
+615 APFKLALEFAN
-630 EMTDLDKEVGAVVT
+630 DLDKEMEDLNKEIGVIVT

-673 GSTFSSIGD
+673 GSTFSSVGD

-690 ILNMTSTVLS
+690 IMNMTSTVLS
-700 TTAQMIPQIISLT
+700 SVAQMIPQIISLT
-713 AADGSAALAAVTK
+713 AAEGSEALAAVTA
-726 SGAALPYPA
+726 SGAKQPFPA
-735 NIFAIAAGV
+735 NLIAIAAGV
-744 AAVVSALSTT
+744 AAVVAALSTT

>member
-1 MANLSV
+1 
-7 ILQADTAGFNA
+7 
-18 AMDKAKALV
+18 
-27 DQFSKTIDSHKD
+27 
-39 VTSGQVQA
+39 
-47 YNRVVNAL
+47 
-55 TKVTDG
+55 
-61 TRTTQQQEKILTQNI
+61 
-76 KELKIQF
+76 
-83 ANLSEEA
+83 
-90 KTGDFGKSI
+90 
-99 SNSIKTANS
+99 
-108 QLAQLRTQMAQAS
+108 MAQAS

-135 EASNGLSDALSLNL
+135 EASNGLSNALSLNL

-158 LMAVK
+158 LMAAK
-163 QAFGPLMSV
+163 QAFGPLISAME
-172 MKENEIAVDNLGAAW
+172 ENETAADNLAEAW
-187 TAAESVFTAF
+187 SAAESAFTSF
-197 KMSLNSADFSNLLK
+197 KISLTTADFSNVLRNLN
-211 SFDEIIKKGQEAYR
+211 EIIKTGREAAR
-225 YKDAL
+225 SLDKL
-230 GTNTGIRNNK
+230 ETNNGIRNNM
-240 LAKLKAEDAQDLLV
+240 LADLRADDAEDKV
-254 INDKK
+254 IIRDKK
-259 STPQQKKAAQDRI
+259 STPEQKKAAQNRI
-272 EGRKG
+272 EARKPKLA
-277 QLSKAAQ
+277 QAAK
-284 NQANENW
+284 NQSEENKNHALDL
-291 RMVEINTEKR
+291 IGAR
-301 LAEAGITEKTVG
+301 LAQGGITEMTVG
-313 KKKLKEITDR
+313 RKKFAQLKKNIYDDFKIENKKLGKI
-323 VIKSYSTENPDLG
+323 SYS
-336 TYEIEASKLYNIP
+336 YNQS
-349 TPIVGMPLGVP
+349 VGDPMLSTST
-360 IPIGKEKKTVN
+360 IQKMTKTVN
-371 LNKWFGDEF
+371 LDDLFGDKV
-380 RNTDINPY
+380 RGKINPFI
-388 YQATYNSKQES
+388 QAASQSREQA
-399 ANYLRRM
+399 ANYMLTM
-406 NRFAQKDIKTTT
+406 NRYSQKDIET
-418 NTNTTTNTRVE
+418 NTNTTTTNTRVE

-523 EIETVEIKMGIRE
+523 EIEQAEIKMGIRE
-536 DPKVTKSKKM
+536 DPKTTMLNKFSSSLSELYNSKRD
-546 TETLSK
+546 T
-552 LLYDKKESKTVES
+552 DTVES

-594 NAALISSLY
+594 NAALISSIY

-615 TPYKMTLDAIVQLND
+615 APFKLALEFAN
-630 EMTDLDKEVGAVVT
+630 DLDKEMEDLNKEVGVIVT

-673 GSTFSSIGD
+673 GSTFSSVGD

-690 ILNMTSTVLS
+690 ILYMTSTVLS

-713 AADGSAALAAVTK
+713 AAEGSEALAAVTK

>member
-61 TRTTQQQEKILTQNI
+61 TRTAQQQEKILTQNI

-108 QLAQLRTQMAQAS
+108 QLAQLRTQMTQAS

-135 EASNGLSDALSLNL
+135 EASNGLSEALSMNL

-158 LMAVK
+158 LMGVK
-163 QAFGPLMSV
+163 QAVGPLISAME
-172 MKENEIAVDNLGAAW
+172 ENETAADNLAEAW
-187 TAAESVFTAF
+187 SAAESAFTAF
-197 KMSLNSADFSNLLK
+197 KISLTTADFSNVLRNLN
-211 SFDEIIKKGQEAYR
+211 ETIKTGREAAR
-225 YKDAL
+225 SLDTL
-230 GTNTGIRNNK
+230 ETNTGIRNNM
-240 LAKLKAEDAQDLLV
+240 LADLRADDAEDKV
-254 INDKK
+254 IIRDKK
-259 STPQQKKAAQDRI
+259 STPAQKKAAQNRI
-272 EGRKG
+272 EARKPKLA
-277 QLSKAAQ
+277 QAAK
-284 NQANENW
+284 NQSEENKNHALDL
-291 RMVEINTEKR
+291 IGAR
-301 LAEAGITEKTVG
+301 LAQGGITEMTVG
-313 KKKLKEITDR
+313 RKKFAQLKKNIYDDFKIENKKLGKI
-323 VIKSYSTENPDLG
+323 SYS
-336 TYEIEASKLYNIP
+336 YNQS
-349 TPIVGMPLGVP
+349 VGDPMLSTST
-360 IPIGKEKKTVN
+360 IQKMTKTVN
-371 LNKWFGDEF
+371 LDDLFGDKV
-380 RNTDINPY
+380 RGKINPFI
-388 YQATYNSKQES
+388 QAASHSREQA
-399 ANYLRRM
+399 ANYMLTM
-406 NRFAQKDIKTTT
+406 NRYSQRDIET
-418 NTNTTTNTRVE
+418 NTNTTTTNTRVE
-429 QQKTGLA
+429 QQKRGLA

-471 IHAAKVKMGIIVEKT
+471 IYAAKVKMGIIVEKT

-494 LSDLEHK
+494 LSELEHK

-523 EIETVEIKMGIRE
+523 EIEQAEIKMGIRE
-536 DPKVTKSKKM
+536 DPKTTMLNKFSSSLSELYNSKRD
-546 TETLSK
+546 T
-552 LLYDKKESKTVES
+552 DTVES

-594 NAALISSLY
+594 NAALISSIY

-615 TPYKMTLDAIVQLND
+615 APFKLALEFAN
-630 EMTDLDKEVGAVVT
+630 DLDKEMEDLNKEVGVIVT

-673 GSTFSSIGD
+673 GSTFSSVGD

-700 TTAQMIPQIISLT
+700 SVAQMIPQIISLT
-713 AADGSAALAAVTK
+713 AAEGSEALAAVTA
-726 SGAALPYPA
+726 SGAKQPFPA
-735 NIFAIAAGV
+735 NLIAIAAGV
-744 AAVVSALSTT
+744 AAVVAALSTT

>member
-61 TRTTQQQEKILTQNI
+61 TRTAQQQEKILTQNI

-135 EASNGLSDALSLNL
+135 EASNGLSNALSLNL

-158 LMAVK
+158 LMAAK
-163 QAFGPLMSV
+163 QAFGPLISAME
-172 MKENEIAVDNLGAAW
+172 ENETAADNLAEAW
-187 TAAESVFTAF
+187 SAAESAFTAF
-197 KMSLNSADFSNLLK
+197 KISLTTADFSNVLRNLN
-211 SFDEIIKKGQEAYR
+211 EIIKTGREAAR
-225 YKDAL
+225 SLDTL
-230 GTNTGIRNNK
+230 ETNTGIRNNM
-240 LAKLKAEDAQDLLV
+240 LADLRADDAEDKV
-254 INDKK
+254 IIRDKK
-259 STPQQKKAAQDRI
+259 STPEQR
-272 EGRKG
+272 
-277 QLSKAAQ
+277 KAAQ
-284 NQANENW
+284 NRIEARKPKLAQAAKNQSEENKNHALDL
-291 RMVEINTEKR
+291 IGAR
-301 LAEAGITEKTVG
+301 LAQGGITEMTVG
-313 KKKLKEITDR
+313 RKKFAQLKKNIYDDFKIENKKLGKI
-323 VIKSYSTENPDLG
+323 SYS
-336 TYEIEASKLYNIP
+336 YNQS
-349 TPIVGMPLGVP
+349 VGDPMLSTST
-360 IPIGKEKKTVN
+360 IQKMTKTVN
-371 LNKWFGDEF
+371 LDDLFGDKV
-380 RNTDINPY
+380 RGKINPFI
-388 YQATYNSKQES
+388 QAASQSREQA
-399 ANYLRRM
+399 ANYMLTM
-406 NRFAQKDIKTTT
+406 NRYSQRDIET
-418 NTNTTTNTRVE
+418 NTNTTTTNTRVE

-523 EIETVEIKMGIRE
+523 EIEQVEIKMGIKE
-536 DPKVTKSKKM
+536 DPKTTMLNKFSSSLSELYNSKRD
-546 TETLSK
+546 T
-552 LLYDKKESKTVES
+552 DTVES

-594 NAALISSLY
+594 NAALISSIY

-615 TPYKMTLDAIVQLND
+615 APFKLALEFAN
-630 EMTDLDKEVGAVVT
+630 DLDKEMEDLNKEVGVIVT

-673 GSTFSSIGD
+673 GSTFSSVGD

-700 TTAQMIPQIISLT
+700 SVAQMIPQIISLT
-713 AADGSAALAAVTK
+713 AAEGSEALAAVTA
-726 SGAALPYPA
+726 SGAKQPFPA
-735 NIFAIAAGV
+735 NLIAIAAGV
-744 AAVVSALSTT
+744 AAVVAALSTT

>member
-18 AMDKAKALV
+18 AMGKSKALV

-61 TRTTQQQEKILTQNI
+61 TRTAQQQEKILTQNI

-135 EASNGLSDALSLNL
+135 EASNGLSNALSLNL

-158 LMAVK
+158 LMAAK
-163 QAFGPLMSV
+163 QAFGPLISAME
-172 MKENEIAVDNLGAAW
+172 ENETAADNLAEAW
-187 TAAESVFTAF
+187 SAAESAFTAF
-197 KMSLNSADFSNLLK
+197 KISLTTADFSNVLRNLN
-211 SFDEIIKKGQEAYR
+211 EIIKTGREAAR
-225 YKDAL
+225 SLDTL
-230 GTNTGIRNNK
+230 ETNTGIRNNM
-240 LAKLKAEDAQDLLV
+240 LADLRADDAEDKV
-254 INDKK
+254 IIRDKK
-259 STPQQKKAAQDRI
+259 STPEQKKAAQNRI
-272 EGRKG
+272 EARKPKLA
-277 QLSKAAQ
+277 QAAK
-284 NQANENW
+284 NQSEENKNHALDL
-291 RMVEINTEKR
+291 IGAR
-301 LAEAGITEKTVG
+301 LAQGGITEMTVG
-313 KKKLKEITDR
+313 RKKFAQLKKNIYDDFKIENKKLGKI
-323 VIKSYSTENPDLG
+323 SYS
-336 TYEIEASKLYNIP
+336 YNQS
-349 TPIVGMPLGVP
+349 VGDPMLSTST
-360 IPIGKEKKTVN
+360 IQKMTKTVN
-371 LNKWFGDEF
+371 LDDLFGDKV
-380 RNTDINPY
+380 RGKINPFI
-388 YQATYNSKQES
+388 QAASQSREQA
-399 ANYLRRM
+399 ANYMLTM
-406 NRFAQKDIKTTT
+406 NRYSQRDIET
-418 NTNTTTNTRVE
+418 NTNTTTTNTRVE

-523 EIETVEIKMGIRE
+523 EIEQVEIKMGIKE
-536 DPKVTKSKKM
+536 DPKTTMLNKFSSSLSELYNSKRD
-546 TETLSK
+546 T
-552 LLYDKKESKTVES
+552 DTVES

-594 NAALISSLY
+594 NAALISSIY

-615 TPYKMTLDAIVQLND
+615 APFKLALEFAN
-630 EMTDLDKEVGAVVT
+630 DLDKEMEDLNKEVGVIVT

-673 GSTFSSIGD
+673 GSTFSSVGD

-700 TTAQMIPQIISLT
+700 SVAQMIPQIISLT
-713 AADGSAALAAVTK
+713 AAEGSEALAAVTA
-726 SGAALPYPA
+726 SGAKQPFPA
-735 NIFAIAAGV
+735 NLIAIAAGV
-744 AAVVSALSTT
+744 AAVVAALSTT

>member
-61 TRTTQQQEKILTQNI
+61 TRTAQQQEKILTQNI

-83 ANLSEEA
+83 ANLSAEA

-99 SNSIKTANS
+99 SNSIKTANN
-108 QLAQLRTQMAQAS
+108 QLSQLRTQMQQAS
-121 DATKNFGKENSTAS
+121 SATKNFGAENSTAAN
-135 EASNGLSDALSLNL
+135 ASNGLSDALSLNL
-149 LRLGKIGVV
+149 LRFGKIGVV

-163 QAFGPLMSV
+163 QAFGPLISAME
-172 MKENEIAVDNLGAAW
+172 ENETAADNLAEAW
-187 TAAESVFTAF
+187 SAAESVFTAF
-197 KMSLNSADFSNLLK
+197 KISLTTADFSNLLRNL
-211 SFDEIIKKGQEAYR
+211 DQIIKTGREAAR
-225 YKDAL
+225 SLDTL
-230 GTNTGIRNNK
+230 ETNTGIRNNM
-240 LAKLKAEDAQDLLV
+240 LADLRADDAEDKV
-254 INDKK
+254 IIRDKK
-259 STPQQKKAAQDRI
+259 STPEQKKAAQNRI
-272 EGRKG
+272 EARKPKLA
-277 QLSKAAQ
+277 QAAK
-284 NQANENW
+284 NQSEENKKHALDL
-291 RMVEINTEKR
+291 IGDR
-301 LAEAGITEKTVG
+301 LAEGEITEKTVG
-313 KKKLKEITDR
+313 KKKLAQLKKNIYDDFKIEN
-323 VIKSYSTENPDLG
+323 KKLGKLSYS
-336 TYEIEASKLYNIP
+336 YYQS
-349 TPIVGMPLGVP
+349 VGDPMLSTST
-360 IPIGKEKKTVN
+360 IQKMTKTVD
-371 LNKWFGDEF
+371 LDDLFGDKVRGE
-380 RNTDINPY
+380 INPY
-388 YQATYNSKQES
+388 IQAASQSREQA
-399 ANYLRRM
+399 ANYMLTM
-406 NRFAQKDIKTTT
+406 NRYSQKDIKTTT
-418 NTNTTTNTRVE
+418 NTNTTTTNTRVE

-523 EIETVEIKMGIRE
+523 EIETVEIKMGIKE
-536 DPKVTKSKKM
+536 DPKTTMLNKFSSSLSELYNSKRD
-546 TETLSK
+546 T
-552 LLYDKKESKTVES
+552 DTVES

-594 NAALISSLY
+594 NAALISSIY

-615 TPYKMTLDAIVQLND
+615 APFKLALEFAN
-630 EMTDLDKEVGAVVT
+630 DLDKEMEDLNKEIGVIVT

-673 GSTFSSIGD
+673 GSTFSSVGD

-713 AADGSAALAAVTK
+713 AAEGSEALAAVTA
-726 SGAALPYPA
+726 SGAKQPFPA
-735 NIFAIAAGV
+735 NLIAIAAGV
-744 AAVVSALSTT
+744 AAVVAALSTT

>member
-7 ILQADTAGFNA
+7 IVQADTAGFNA

-39 VTSGQVQA
+39 VTVGQVQA

-108 QLAQLRTQMAQAS
+108 QLAQLRTQMQQAS
-121 DATKNFGKENSTAS
+121 AATKNFGAENSTAS

-158 LMAVK
+158 LMAAK
-163 QAFGPLMSV
+163 QAFGPLISAME
-172 MKENEIAVDNLGAAW
+172 ENETAADNLAEAW
-187 TAAESVFTAF
+187 SAAESAFTAF
-197 KMSLNSADFSNLLK
+197 KLSLISADFSNLLGNLDK
-211 SFDEIIKKGQEAYR
+211 IIEKGREAAR
-225 YKDAL
+225 SLDTL
-230 GTNTGIRNNK
+230 ETNTGIRNNK
-240 LAKLKAEDAQDLLV
+240 LAKLQAKDKEDQL
-254 INDKK
+254 IIKDKK
-259 STPQQKKAAQDRI
+259 STPQEKKAAQKRI
-272 EGRKG
+272 EARNP
-277 QLSKAAQ
+277 QLSEAAN
-284 NQANENW
+284 NQFTENINHANDL
-291 RMVEINTEKR
+291 IKKR
-301 LAEAGITEKTVG
+301 LALKGITEKTVS
-313 KKKLKEITDR
+313 KKRYKKLFDDI
-323 VIKSYSTENPDLG
+323 VNSFYTENPKLG
-336 TYEIEASKLYNIP
+336 NFSFNAT
-349 TPIVGMPLGVP
+349 TPMVGGNSVGYVP
-360 IPIGKEKKTVN
+360 KVTAKRTVN
-371 LNKWFGDEF
+371 LDDLFGDKVREE
-380 RNTDINPY
+380 INPFI
-388 YQATYNSKQES
+388 QAGWNSKAQS
-399 ANYLRRM
+399 YDYMRQM
-406 NRFAQKDIKTTT
+406 NRYTQKEVNTTT
-418 NTNTTTNTRVE
+418 NTTTTNTRVE

-436 KLEDDLYKLE
+436 KLEDDLAKLKE
-446 QKKAN
+446 IKAN

-465 EEKKKE
+465 ADKEKE

-486 GLEKLEQE
+486 GLEKIEE
-494 LSDLEHK
+494 DLAKLKHT

-514 NKQIEDKKK
+514 NKQIADKEK
-523 EIETVEIKMGIRE
+523 EIEQAEIKMGIRE
-536 DPKVTKSKKM
+536 DPKTTMLNKFSSSLSELYNSKRD
-546 TETLSK
+546 T
-552 LLYDKKESKTVES
+552 DTVES

-594 NAALISSLY
+594 NATLISSIY

-615 TPYKMTLDAIVQLND
+615 APFKLALEFAN
-630 EMTDLDKEVGAVVT
+630 DLDKEMEDLNKEIGVIVT

-652 QKRQEKAGENIET
+652 QKRQDKAGENIET

-673 GSTFSSIGD
+673 GSTFSSVGD

-690 ILNMTSTVLS
+690 ILNMTNTILS

-713 AADGSAALAAVTK
+713 AAEGSEALAAVTK

-744 AAVVSALSTT
+744 AAVVSALATT

>member
-61 TRTTQQQEKILTQNI
+61 TRTAQQQEKILTQNI

-108 QLAQLRTQMAQAS
+108 QLAQLRTQMQQAS

-158 LMAVK
+158 LMAAK
-163 QAFGPLMSV
+163 QAFGPLISAME
-172 MKENEIAVDNLGAAW
+172 ENETAADNLAEAW
-187 TAAESVFTAF
+187 SAAESAFTAF
-197 KMSLNSADFSNLLK
+197 KISLTTADFSNLLRNL
-211 SFDEIIKKGQEAYR
+211 DQIIKTGREAAR
-225 YKDAL
+225 SLDTL
-230 GTNTGIRNNK
+230 ETNTGIRNNM
-240 LAKLKAEDAQDLLV
+240 LADLRADDAEDKV
-254 INDKK
+254 IIRDKK
-259 STPQQKKAAQDRI
+259 STPEQKKAAQNRI
-272 EGRKG
+272 EARKPKLA
-277 QLSKAAQ
+277 QAAK
-284 NQANENW
+284 NQSEENKKHALDL
-291 RMVEINTEKR
+291 IAAR
-301 LAEAGITEKTVG
+301 LAQGGITEKTVG
-313 KKKLKEITDR
+313 RKKLAQLKKNIYDDFKIEN
-323 VIKSYSTENPDLG
+323 KKLGKLSYSYDQ
-336 TYEIEASKLYNIP
+336 S
-349 TPIVGMPLGVP
+349 VGDPMLSTST
-360 IPIGKEKKTVN
+360 IQKMTKTVD
-371 LNKWFGDEF
+371 LDDLFGDKV
-380 RNTDINPY
+380 RNKINPFI
-388 YQATYNSKQES
+388 QAASQSREQA
-399 ANYLRRM
+399 ANYMLTM
-406 NRFAQKDIKTTT
+406 NRYSQRDIET
-418 NTNTTTNTRVE
+418 NTNTTTTNTRVE

-486 GLEKLEQE
+486 GLEKIEE
-494 LSDLEHK
+494 DLAKLKHT

-514 NKQIEDKKK
+514 NKQIADKEK
-523 EIETVEIKMGIRE
+523 EIETVEIKMGIKE
-536 DPKVTKSKKM
+536 DPKTTMLNKFSSSLSELYNSKRD
-546 TETLSK
+546 T
-552 LLYDKKESKTVES
+552 DTVES

-615 TPYKMTLDAIVQLND
+615 APFKLALEFAN
-630 EMTDLDKEVGAVVT
+630 DLDKEMEDLNKEIGVIVT

-673 GSTFSSIGD
+673 GSTFSSVGD

-700 TTAQMIPQIISLT
+700 SVAQMIPQIISLT
-713 AADGSAALAAVTK
+713 AAEGSEALAAVTA
-726 SGAALPYPA
+726 SGAKQPFPA
-735 NIFAIAAGV
+735 NLIAIAAGV
-744 AAVVSALSTT
+744 AAVVAALSTT

-798 GYSDVMAGGNDVK
+798 GYSDVIAGGNDVK

>member
-27 DQFSKTIDSHKD
+27 DQVSKTIDSHKD

-61 TRTTQQQEKILTQNI
+61 TRTAQQQEKILTQNI

-108 QLAQLRTQMAQAS
+108 QLAQLRTQMQQAS
-121 DATKNFGKENSTAS
+121 SATKNFGKENSTAS
-135 EASNGLSDALSLNL
+135 EASNGLSNALSLNL

-158 LMAVK
+158 LMAAK
-163 QAFGPLMSV
+163 QAFGPLISAME
-172 MKENEIAVDNLGAAW
+172 ENETAADNLAEAW
-187 TAAESVFTAF
+187 SAAESVFTSF
-197 KMSLNSADFSNLLK
+197 KISLTTADFSNVLRNLN
-211 SFDEIIKKGQEAYR
+211 EIIKTGREAAR
-225 YKDAL
+225 SLDKL
-230 GTNTGIRNNK
+230 ETNNGIRNNM
-240 LAKLKAEDAQDLLV
+240 LADLRADDAEDKV
-254 INDKK
+254 IIRDKK
-259 STPQQKKAAQDRI
+259 STPEQKKAAQNRI
-272 EGRKG
+272 EARKPKLA
-277 QLSKAAQ
+277 QAAK
-284 NQANENW
+284 NQSEENENHALDL
-291 RMVEINTEKR
+291 IGAR
-301 LAEAGITEKTVG
+301 LAQGGITEMTVG
-313 KKKLKEITDR
+313 RKKFAQLKKNIYDDFKIENKKLGKI
-323 VIKSYSTENPDLG
+323 SYS
-336 TYEIEASKLYNIP
+336 YNQS
-349 TPIVGMPLGVP
+349 VGDPMLSTST
-360 IPIGKEKKTVN
+360 IQKMTKTVN
-371 LNKWFGDEF
+371 LDDLFGDKV
-380 RNTDINPY
+380 RGKINPY
-388 YQATYNSKQES
+388 IQAASQSREQA
-399 ANYLRRM
+399 ANYMLTM
-406 NRFAQKDIKTTT
+406 NRYSQKDIET
-418 NTNTTTNTRVE
+418 NTNTTTTNTRVE

-465 EEKKKE
+465 AEKEKE

-523 EIETVEIKMGIRE
+523 EIEQVEIKMGIRE
-536 DPKVTKSKKM
+536 DPKTTMLNKFSSSLSELYNSKRD
-546 TETLSK
+546 T
-552 LLYDKKESKTVES
+552 DTVES

-594 NAALISSLY
+594 NAALISSIY

-615 TPYKMTLDAIVQLND
+615 APFKLALEFAN
-630 EMTDLDKEVGAVVT
+630 DLDKEMEDLNKEVGVIVT

-673 GSTFSSIGD
+673 GSTFSSVGD

-713 AADGSAALAAVTK
+713 AAEGSEALAAVTA
-726 SGAALPYPA
+726 SGAKQPFPA
-735 NIFAIAAGV
+735 NLIAIAAGV
-744 AAVVSALSTT
+744 AAVVAALSTT

>member
-61 TRTTQQQEKILTQNI
+61 TRTAQQQEKILTQNI

-135 EASNGLSDALSLNL
+135 EASNGLSNALSMNL

-158 LMAVK
+158 LMAAK
-163 QAFGPLMSV
+163 QAFGPLISAME
-172 MKENEIAVDNLGAAW
+172 ENETAADNLAEAW
-187 TAAESVFTAF
+187 SAAESAFTAF
-197 KMSLNSADFSNLLK
+197 KISLTTADFSNVLRNLN
-211 SFDEIIKKGQEAYR
+211 EIIKTGREAAR
-225 YKDAL
+225 SLDTL
-230 GTNTGIRNNK
+230 ETNTGIRNNM
-240 LAKLKAEDAQDLLV
+240 LADLRADDAEDKV
-254 INDKK
+254 IIRDKK
-259 STPQQKKAAQDRI
+259 STPEQKKAAQNRI
-272 EGRKG
+272 EARKPKLA
-277 QLSKAAQ
+277 QAAK
-284 NQANENW
+284 NQSEENKNHALDL
-291 RMVEINTEKR
+291 IGAR
-301 LAEAGITEKTVG
+301 LAQGGITEMTVG
-313 KKKLKEITDR
+313 RKKFAQLKKNIYDDFKIENKKLGKI
-323 VIKSYSTENPDLG
+323 SYS
-336 TYEIEASKLYNIP
+336 YNQS
-349 TPIVGMPLGVP
+349 VGDPMLSTST
-360 IPIGKEKKTVN
+360 IQKMTKTVN
-371 LNKWFGDEF
+371 LDDLFGDKV
-380 RNTDINPY
+380 RGKINPY
-388 YQATYNSKQES
+388 IQAASQSREQA
-399 ANYLRRM
+399 ANYMLSM
-406 NRFAQKDIKTTT
+406 NRYSQRDIET
-418 NTNTTTNTRVE
+418 NTNTTTRNTRVE

-494 LSDLEHK
+494 LSELEHK

-523 EIETVEIKMGIRE
+523 EIEQAEIKMGIRE
-536 DPKVTKSKKM
+536 DPKTTMLNKFSSSLSELYNSKRD
-546 TETLSK
+546 T
-552 LLYDKKESKTVES
+552 DTVES

-594 NAALISSLY
+594 NAALISSIY

-615 TPYKMTLDAIVQLND
+615 APFKLALEFAN
-630 EMTDLDKEVGAVVT
+630 DLDKEMEDLNKEVGVIVT

-673 GSTFSSIGD
+673 GSTFSSVGD

-700 TTAQMIPQIISLT
+700 SVAQMIPQIISLT
-713 AADGSAALAAVTK
+713 AAEGSEALAAVTA
-726 SGAALPYPA
+726 SGAKQPFPA
-735 NIFAIAAGV
+735 NLIAIAAGV
-744 AAVVSALSTT
+744 AAVVAALSTT

>member
-61 TRTTQQQEKILTQNI
+61 TRTAQQQEKILTQNI

-135 EASNGLSDALSLNL
+135 EASNGLSNALSLNL

-158 LMAVK
+158 LMAAK
-163 QAFGPLMSV
+163 QAFGPLISAME
-172 MKENEIAVDNLGAAW
+172 ENETAADNLAEAW
-187 TAAESVFTAF
+187 SAAESAFTSF
-197 KMSLNSADFSNLLK
+197 KISLTTADFSNVLRNLN
-211 SFDEIIKKGQEAYR
+211 EIIKTGREAAR
-225 YKDAL
+225 SLDKL
-230 GTNTGIRNNK
+230 ETNNGIRNNM
-240 LAKLKAEDAQDLLV
+240 LADLRADDAEDKV
-254 INDKK
+254 IIRDKK
-259 STPQQKKAAQDRI
+259 STPEQKKAAQNRI
-272 EGRKG
+272 EARKPKLA
-277 QLSKAAQ
+277 QAAK
-284 NQANENW
+284 NQSEENENHALDL
-291 RMVEINTEKR
+291 IGAR
-301 LAEAGITEKTVG
+301 LAQGGITEMTVG
-313 KKKLKEITDR
+313 RKKFAQLKKNIYDDFKIENKKLGKI
-323 VIKSYSTENPDLG
+323 SYS
-336 TYEIEASKLYNIP
+336 YNQS
-349 TPIVGMPLGVP
+349 VGDPMLSTST
-360 IPIGKEKKTVN
+360 IQKMTKTVN
-371 LNKWFGDEF
+371 LDDLFGDKV
-380 RNTDINPY
+380 RGKINPFI
-388 YQATYNSKQES
+388 QAASQSREQA
-399 ANYLRRM
+399 ANYMLTM
-406 NRFAQKDIKTTT
+406 NRYSQRDIET
-418 NTNTTTNTRVE
+418 NTNTTTTNTRVE

-523 EIETVEIKMGIRE
+523 EIEAVEIKMGIKE
-536 DPKVTKSKKM
+536 DPKTTMLNKFSSSLSELYNSKRD
-546 TETLSK
+546 T
-552 LLYDKKESKTVES
+552 DTVES

-594 NAALISSLY
+594 NAALISSIY

-615 TPYKMTLDAIVQLND
+615 APFKLALEFAN
-630 EMTDLDKEVGAVVT
+630 DLDKEMEDLNKEVGVIVT

-673 GSTFSSIGD
+673 GSTFSSVGD

-713 AADGSAALAAVTK
+713 AAEGSEALAAVTK

>member
-61 TRTTQQQEKILTQNI
+61 TRTAQQQEKILTQNI

-108 QLAQLRTQMAQAS
+108 QLAQLRTQMQQAS

-158 LMAVK
+158 LMAAK
-163 QAFGPLMSV
+163 QAFGPLISAME
-172 MKENEIAVDNLGAAW
+172 ENETAADNLAEAW
-187 TAAESVFTAF
+187 SAAESAFTAF
-197 KMSLNSADFSNLLK
+197 KISLTTADFSNLLRNL
-211 SFDEIIKKGQEAYR
+211 DEIIKTGREAAR
-225 YKDAL
+225 SLDTL
-230 GTNTGIRNNK
+230 ETNTGIRNNMLADLRAKDAKDK
-240 LAKLKAEDAQDLLV
+240 L
-254 INDKK
+254 IIRDKK
-259 STPQQKKAAQDRI
+259 STPQQKKAAQNRI
-272 EGRKG
+272 ESRKPK
-277 QLSKAAQ
+277 LANAAKE
-284 NQANENW
+284 QAKENLDH
-291 RMVEINTEKR
+291 VYDLIEKR
-301 LAEAGITEKTVG
+301 LAEGTITEKTVG
-313 KKKLKEITDR
+313 RKNFAQIKEK
-323 VIKSYSTENPDLG
+323 VYKSFLEKQKLG
-336 TYEIEASKLYNIP
+336 TISYKYDQSVDP
-349 TPIVGMPLGVP
+349 MLG
-360 IPIGKEKKTVN
+360 INQRLTKTVD
-371 LNKWFGDEF
+371 LDDLFGDKA
-380 RNTDINPY
+380 RNKINPFI
-388 YQATYNSKQES
+388 QAASNSLEQSYNYMSQMTRYS
-399 ANYLRRM
+399 
-406 NRFAQKDIKTTT
+406 QKDIKTTT

-429 QQKTGLA
+429 QRKTGLA

-465 EEKKKE
+465 EDKKKE

-486 GLEKLEQE
+486 GLEKLED
-494 LSDLEHK
+494 DLAKLKHTK
-501 RATMDVNADFTEI
+501 ATMDVNGDFTEI
-514 NKQIEDKKK
+514 NKQIADKEK
-523 EIETVEIKMGIRE
+523 EIEQAEIKMGIRE
-536 DPKVTKSKKM
+536 DPKTTMLNKFSSSLSELYNSKRD
-546 TETLSK
+546 T
-552 LLYDKKESKTVES
+552 DTVES

-594 NAALISSLY
+594 NATLISSIY

-615 TPYKMTLDAIVQLND
+615 APFKLALEFAN
-630 EMTDLDKEVGAVVT
+630 DLDKEMEDLNKEIGVIVT

>member
-61 TRTTQQQEKILTQNI
+61 TRTAQQQEKILTQNI

-135 EASNGLSDALSLNL
+135 EASNGLSNALSLNL

-158 LMAVK
+158 LMAAK
-163 QAFGPLMSV
+163 QAFGPLISAME
-172 MKENEIAVDNLGAAW
+172 ENETAADNLAEAW
-187 TAAESVFTAF
+187 SAAESAFTAF
-197 KMSLNSADFSNLLK
+197 KISLTTADFSNVLRNLN
-211 SFDEIIKKGQEAYR
+211 EIIKTGREAAR
-225 YKDAL
+225 SLDTL
-230 GTNTGIRNNK
+230 ETNTGIRNNM
-240 LAKLKAEDAQDLLV
+240 LADLRADDAEDKV
-254 INDKK
+254 IIRDKK
-259 STPQQKKAAQDRI
+259 STPEQKKAAQNRI
-272 EGRKG
+272 EARKPKLA
-277 QLSKAAQ
+277 QAAK
-284 NQANENW
+284 NQSEENKNHALDL
-291 RMVEINTEKR
+291 IGAR
-301 LAEAGITEKTVG
+301 LAQGGITEMTVG
-313 KKKLKEITDR
+313 RKKFAQLKKNIYDDFKIENKKLGKI
-323 VIKSYSTENPDLG
+323 SYS
-336 TYEIEASKLYNIP
+336 YNQS
-349 TPIVGMPLGVP
+349 VGDPMLSTST
-360 IPIGKEKKTVN
+360 IQKMTKTVN
-371 LNKWFGDEF
+371 LDDLFGDKV
-380 RNTDINPY
+380 RGKINPFI
-388 YQATYNSKQES
+388 QAASQSREQA
-399 ANYLRRM
+399 ANYMLTM
-406 NRFAQKDIKTTT
+406 NRYSQRDIET
-418 NTNTTTNTRVE
+418 NTNTTTTNTRVE

-523 EIETVEIKMGIRE
+523 EIEQVEIKMGIKE
-536 DPKVTKSKKM
+536 DPKTTMLNKFSSSLSELYNSKRD
-546 TETLSK
+546 T
-552 LLYDKKESKTVES
+552 DTVES

-594 NAALISSLY
+594 NAALISSIY

-615 TPYKMTLDAIVQLND
+615 APFKLALEFAN
-630 EMTDLDKEVGAVVT
+630 DLDKEMEDLNKEVGVIVT

-673 GSTFSSIGD
+673 GSTFSSVGD

-700 TTAQMIPQIISLT
+700 SVAQMIPQIISLT
-713 AADGSAALAAVTK
+713 AAEGSEALAAVTA
-726 SGAALPYPA
+726 SGAKQPFPA
-735 NIFAIAAGV
+735 NLIAIAAGV
-744 AAVVSALSTT
+744 AAVVAALSTT

>member
-61 TRTTQQQEKILTQNI
+61 TRTAQQQEKILTQNI

-90 KTGDFGKSI
+90 KAGDFGKSI

-108 QLAQLRTQMAQAS
+108 QLAQLRTQMQQAS

-135 EASNGLSDALSLNL
+135 EASNGLSNALSLNL

-158 LMAVK
+158 LMAAK
-163 QAFGPLMSV
+163 QAFGPLISAME
-172 MKENEIAVDNLGAAW
+172 ENETAADNLAEAW
-187 TAAESVFTAF
+187 SAAESAFTAF
-197 KMSLNSADFSNLLK
+197 KISLTTADFSNLLRNL
-211 SFDEIIKKGQEAYR
+211 DEIIKTGREAAR
-225 YKDAL
+225 SLDTL
-230 GTNTGIRNNK
+230 ETNNGIRNNMLADLRAKDAKDK
-240 LAKLKAEDAQDLLV
+240 L
-254 INDKK
+254 IIRDKK
-259 STPQQKKAAQDRI
+259 STPQQKKAAQNRI
-272 EGRKG
+272 EARKPK
-277 QLSKAAQ
+277 LANAAKE
-284 NQANENW
+284 QAKENLDH
-291 RMVEINTEKR
+291 VYDLIEKR
-301 LAEAGITEKTVG
+301 LAEGTITEKTVG
-313 KKKLKEITDR
+313 RKNFAQIKEK
-323 VIKSYSTENPDLG
+323 VYKSFLEKQKLG
-336 TYEIEASKLYNIP
+336 TISYKYDQSVDP
-349 TPIVGMPLGVP
+349 MLG
-360 IPIGKEKKTVN
+360 INQRLTKTVD
-371 LNKWFGDEF
+371 LDDLFGDKA
-380 RNTDINPY
+380 RNKINPFI
-388 YQATYNSKQES
+388 QAASNSLEQSYNYMSQMTRYS
-399 ANYLRRM
+399 
-406 NRFAQKDIKTTT
+406 QKDIKTTT

-429 QQKTGLA
+429 QRKTGLA

-465 EEKKKE
+465 EDKKKE

-486 GLEKLEQE
+486 GLEKLED
-494 LSDLEHK
+494 DLAKLKHTK
-501 RATMDVNADFTEI
+501 ATMDVNGDFTEI
-514 NKQIEDKKK
+514 NKQIADKEK
-523 EIETVEIKMGIRE
+523 EIEQAEIKMGIRE
-536 DPKVTKSKKM
+536 DPKTTMLNKFSSSLSELYNSKRD
-546 TETLSK
+546 T
-552 LLYDKKESKTVES
+552 DTVES

-594 NAALISSLY
+594 NATLISSIY

-615 TPYKMTLDAIVQLND
+615 APFKLALEFAN
-630 EMTDLDKEVGAVVT
+630 DLDKEMEDLNKEIGVIVT

-744 AAVVSALSTT
+744 AAVVAALSTT

>member
-61 TRTTQQQEKILTQNI
+61 TRTAQQQEKILTQNI

-135 EASNGLSDALSLNL
+135 EASNGLSNALSLNL

-158 LMAVK
+158 LMAAK
-163 QAFGPLMSV
+163 QAFGPLISAME
-172 MKENEIAVDNLGAAW
+172 ENETAADNLAEAW
-187 TAAESVFTAF
+187 SAAESAFTSF
-197 KMSLNSADFSNLLK
+197 KISLTTADFSNVLRNLN
-211 SFDEIIKKGQEAYR
+211 EIIKTGREAAR
-225 YKDAL
+225 SLDKL
-230 GTNTGIRNNK
+230 ETNNGIRNNM
-240 LAKLKAEDAQDLLV
+240 LADLRADDAEDKV
-254 INDKK
+254 IIRDKK
-259 STPQQKKAAQDRI
+259 STPEQKKAAQNRI
-272 EGRKG
+272 EARKPKLA
-277 QLSKAAQ
+277 QAAK
-284 NQANENW
+284 NQSEENENHALDL
-291 RMVEINTEKR
+291 IGAR
-301 LAEAGITEKTVG
+301 LAQGGITEMTVG
-313 KKKLKEITDR
+313 RKKFAQLKKNIYDDFKIENKKLGKI
-323 VIKSYSTENPDLG
+323 SYS
-336 TYEIEASKLYNIP
+336 YNQS
-349 TPIVGMPLGVP
+349 VGDPMLSTST
-360 IPIGKEKKTVN
+360 IQKMTKTVN
-371 LNKWFGDEF
+371 LDDLFGDKV
-380 RNTDINPY
+380 RGKINPFI
-388 YQATYNSKQES
+388 QAASQSREQA
-399 ANYLRRM
+399 ANYMLTM
-406 NRFAQKDIKTTT
+406 NRYSQRDIET
-418 NTNTTTNTRVE
+418 NTNTTTTNTRVE

-523 EIETVEIKMGIRE
+523 EIEAVEIKMGIKE
-536 DPKVTKSKKM
+536 DPKTTMLNKFSSSLSELYNSKRD
-546 TETLSK
+546 T
-552 LLYDKKESKTVES
+552 DTVES

-594 NAALISSLY
+594 NAALISSIY

-615 TPYKMTLDAIVQLND
+615 APFKLALEFAN
-630 EMTDLDKEVGAVVT
+630 DLDKEMEDLNKEVGVIVT

-673 GSTFSSIGD
+673 GSTFSSVGD

-700 TTAQMIPQIISLT
+700 TTAQMIPQIRSLT
-713 AADGSAALAAVTK
+713 AAEGSEALAAVTK

>member
-39 VTSGQVQA
+39 VTVGQVQA

-61 TRTTQQQEKILTQNI
+61 TRTAQQQEKILTQNI

-108 QLAQLRTQMAQAS
+108 QLAQLRTQMTQAS

-135 EASNGLSDALSLNL
+135 EASNGLSDALGVNL

-158 LMAVK
+158 LMAAK
-163 QAFGPLMSV
+163 QAFGPLISAME
-172 MKENEIAVDNLGAAW
+172 ENETAADNLAEAW
-187 TAAESVFTAF
+187 SAAESAFTAF
-197 KMSLNSADFSNLLK
+197 KISLTTADFSNLLRNL
-211 SFDEIIKKGQEAYR
+211 DQIIKTGREAAR
-225 YKDAL
+225 SLDTL
-230 GTNTGIRNNK
+230 ETNTGIRNNM
-240 LAKLKAEDAQDLLV
+240 LADLRADDAEDKV
-254 INDKK
+254 IIRDKK
-259 STPQQKKAAQDRI
+259 STPQQKKAAQNRI
-272 EGRKG
+272 EARKPKLA
-277 QLSKAAQ
+277 QAAKNQSKENKNHALDLIAA
-284 NQANENW
+284 
-291 RMVEINTEKR
+291 R
-301 LAEAGITEKTVG
+301 LAQGGITEKTVG
-313 KKKLKEITDR
+313 RKKLAQLKKNIYDDFKIEN
-323 VIKSYSTENPDLG
+323 KKLGKLSYSYDQ
-336 TYEIEASKLYNIP
+336 S
-349 TPIVGMPLGVP
+349 VGDPMLSTST
-360 IPIGKEKKTVN
+360 IQKMTKTVD
-371 LNKWFGDEF
+371 LDDLFGDKV
-380 RNTDINPY
+380 RNKINSY
-388 YQATYNSKQES
+388 IQAASQSREQA
-399 ANYLRRM
+399 ANYMLTM
-406 NRFAQKDIKTTT
+406 NRYSQRDIET
-418 NTNTTTNTRVE
+418 NTNTTTTNTRVE

-436 KLEDDLYKLE
+436 KLEEDLTKLKE
-446 QKKAN
+446 IRDN
-451 MPIEADFT
+451 MPLDADFT
-459 EINKQI
+459 EINKKI
-465 EEKKKE
+465 EEKEKE
-471 IHAAKVKMGIIVEKT
+471 IKAVKIKIGITVEKT

-523 EIETVEIKMGIRE
+523 EIETVEIKMGIKE
-536 DPKVTKSKKM
+536 DPKTTMLNKFSSSLSELYNSKRD
-546 TETLSK
+546 T
-552 LLYDKKESKTVES
+552 DTVES

-594 NAALISSLY
+594 NATLISSIY

-615 TPYKMTLDAIVQLND
+615 APFKLALEFAN
-630 EMTDLDKEVGAVVT
+630 DLDKEMEDLNKEIGVIVT

-673 GSTFSSIGD
+673 GSTFSSVGD

-713 AADGSAALAAVTK
+713 AAEGSEALAAVTK

-744 AAVVSALSTT
+744 AAVVSALATT

>member
-61 TRTTQQQEKILTQNI
+61 TRTAQQQEKILTQNI

-99 SNSIKTANS
+99 SNTIKTANS
-108 QLAQLRTQMAQAS
+108 QLAQLRTQMQQAS

-158 LMAVK
+158 LMAAK
-163 QAFGPLMSV
+163 QAFGPLISAME
-172 MKENEIAVDNLGAAW
+172 ENETAADNLAEAW
-187 TAAESVFTAF
+187 SAAESAFTAF
-197 KMSLNSADFSNLLK
+197 KISLTTADFSNVLRNLN
-211 SFDEIIKKGQEAYR
+211 EIIKTGREAAR
-225 YKDAL
+225 SLDKL
-230 GTNTGIRNNK
+230 ETNNGIRNNM
-240 LAKLKAEDAQDLLV
+240 LADLRADDAEDKV
-254 INDKK
+254 IIRDKK
-259 STPQQKKAAQDRI
+259 STPEQKKAAQNRI
-272 EGRKG
+272 EARKPKLA
-277 QLSKAAQ
+277 QAAK
-284 NQANENW
+284 NQSEENKNHALDL
-291 RMVEINTEKR
+291 IGAR
-301 LAEAGITEKTVG
+301 LAQGGITEMTVGRKKFAQLKKNIYDDFKIENKKLGKLSYSYNQSVGDPMLSTSTIQKMTKTV
-313 KKKLKEITDR
+313 
-323 VIKSYSTENPDLG
+323 DLDD
-336 TYEIEASKLYNIP
+336 L
-349 TPIVGMPLGVP
+349 
-360 IPIGKEKKTVN
+360 
-371 LNKWFGDEF
+371 FGDKV
-380 RNTDINPY
+380 RGKINPY
-388 YQATYNSKQES
+388 IQAASQSREQA
-399 ANYLRRM
+399 ANYMLSM
-406 NRFAQKDIKTTT
+406 NRYSQKDIET
-418 NTNTTTNTRVE
+418 NTNTTTTNTRVE
-429 QQKTGLA
+429 QQKRGLA

-465 EEKKKE
+465 AEKEKE

-486 GLEKLEQE
+486 GLEKLED
-494 LSDLEHK
+494 DLAKLKHTK
-501 RATMDVNADFTEI
+501 ATMDVNGDFTEI
-514 NKQIEDKKK
+514 NKQIADKEK
-523 EIETVEIKMGIRE
+523 EIEQAEIKMGIRE

-652 QKRQEKAGENIET
+652 QKRQDKAGENIET

-673 GSTFSSIGD
+673 GSTFSSVGD

-713 AADGSAALAAVTK
+713 AAEGSEALAAVTK

-798 GYSDVMAGGNDVK
+798 GYSDIMAGGNDVK

>member
-61 TRTTQQQEKILTQNI
+61 TRTAQQQEKILTQNI

-108 QLAQLRTQMAQAS
+108 QLAQLRTQMQQAS
-121 DATKNFGKENSTAS
+121 AATKNFGAENSTAS
-135 EASNGLSDALSLNL
+135 EASNGLSEALSLNL

-158 LMAVK
+158 LMAAK
-163 QAFGPLMSV
+163 QAFGPLISAME
-172 MKENEIAVDNLGAAW
+172 ENETAADNLAEAW
-187 TAAESVFTAF
+187 SAAESAFTAF
-197 KMSLNSADFSNLLK
+197 KISLTTADFSNLLRNL
-211 SFDEIIKKGQEAYR
+211 DQIIKTGREAAR
-225 YKDAL
+225 SLDTL
-230 GTNTGIRNNK
+230 ETNTGIRNNM
-240 LAKLKAEDAQDLLV
+240 LADLRADDAEDKV
-254 INDKK
+254 IIRDKK
-259 STPQQKKAAQDRI
+259 STPEQKKAAQKRI
-272 EGRKG
+272 EARKPKLV
-277 QLSKAAQ
+277 QAAK
-284 NQANENW
+284 NQSEENKNHALDL
-291 RMVEINTEKR
+291 IAAR
-301 LAEAGITEKTVG
+301 LAQGGITEKTVG
-313 KKKLKEITDR
+313 RKRLAQLKKNIYDDFKIENKKLGKL
-323 VIKSYSTENPDLG
+323 SYSYDQ
-336 TYEIEASKLYNIP
+336 S
-349 TPIVGMPLGVP
+349 VGDPMLSTST
-360 IPIGKEKKTVN
+360 IQKMTKTVD
-371 LNKWFGDEF
+371 LDDLFGDKV
-380 RNTDINPY
+380 RNKINPY
-388 YQATYNSKQES
+388 IQAASQSREQAS
-399 ANYLRRM
+399 NYMLTM
-406 NRFAQKDIKTTT
+406 NRYSQRDIET
-418 NTNTTTNTRVE
+418 NTNTTTTNTRVE

-436 KLEDDLYKLE
+436 KLEDDLAKLKE
-446 QKKAN
+446 IKAN

-465 EEKKKE
+465 EEKEKE

-486 GLEKLEQE
+486 GLEKLED
-494 LSDLEHK
+494 DLAKLKHTK
-501 RATMDVNADFTEI
+501 ATMDVKGDFTEI
-514 NKQIEDKKK
+514 NKQIADKEK
-523 EIETVEIKMGIRE
+523 EIEQAEINMGIRE
-536 DPKVTKSKKM
+536 DPKTTMLNKFSSSLSELYNSKRD
-546 TETLSK
+546 T
-552 LLYDKKESKTVES
+552 DTVES

-594 NAALISSLY
+594 NAALISSIY

-615 TPYKMTLDAIVQLND
+615 APFKLALEFAN
-630 EMTDLDKEVGAVVT
+630 DLDKEMEDLNKEVGVIVT

-673 GSTFSSIGD
+673 GSTFSSVGD

-713 AADGSAALAAVTK
+713 AAEGSEALAAVTK

>member
-61 TRTTQQQEKILTQNI
+61 TRTAQQQEKILTQNI

-135 EASNGLSDALSLNL
+135 EASNGLSNALSLNL

-158 LMAVK
+158 LMAAK
-163 QAFGPLMSV
+163 QAFGPLISAME
-172 MKENEIAVDNLGAAW
+172 ENETAADNLAEAW
-187 TAAESVFTAF
+187 SAAESAFTSF
-197 KMSLNSADFSNLLK
+197 KISLTTADFSNVLRNLN
-211 SFDEIIKKGQEAYR
+211 EIIKTGREAAR
-225 YKDAL
+225 SLDKL
-230 GTNTGIRNNK
+230 ETNNGIRNNM
-240 LAKLKAEDAQDLLV
+240 LADLRADDAEDKV
-254 INDKK
+254 IIRDKK
-259 STPQQKKAAQDRI
+259 STPEQKKAAQNRI
-272 EGRKG
+272 EARKPKLA
-277 QLSKAAQ
+277 QAAK
-284 NQANENW
+284 NQSEENKNHALDL
-291 RMVEINTEKR
+291 IGAR
-301 LAEAGITEKTVG
+301 LAQGGITEMTVG
-313 KKKLKEITDR
+313 RKKFAQLKKNIYDDFKIENKKLGKI
-323 VIKSYSTENPDLG
+323 SYS
-336 TYEIEASKLYNIP
+336 YNQS
-349 TPIVGMPLGVP
+349 VGDPMLSTST
-360 IPIGKEKKTVN
+360 IQKMTKTVN
-371 LNKWFGDEF
+371 LDDLFGDKV
-380 RNTDINPY
+380 RGKINPY
-388 YQATYNSKQES
+388 IQAASQSREQA
-399 ANYLRRM
+399 ANYMLTM
-406 NRFAQKDIKTTT
+406 NRYSQKDIET
-418 NTNTTTNTRVE
+418 NTNTTTTNTRVE

-486 GLEKLEQE
+486 GLEKLEHE

-523 EIETVEIKMGIRE
+523 EIEQAEIKMGIRE
-536 DPKVTKSKKM
+536 DPKTTMLNKFSSSLSELYNSKRD
-546 TETLSK
+546 T
-552 LLYDKKESKTVES
+552 DTVES

-594 NAALISSLY
+594 NAALISSIY

-615 TPYKMTLDAIVQLND
+615 APFKLALEFAN
-630 EMTDLDKEVGAVVT
+630 DLDKEMEDLNKEVGVIVT

-673 GSTFSSIGD
+673 GSTFSSVGD

-700 TTAQMIPQIISLT
+700 SVAQMIPQIISLT
-713 AADGSAALAAVTK
+713 AAEGSEALAAVTA
-726 SGAALPYPA
+726 SGAKQPFPA
-735 NIFAIAAGV
+735 NLIAIAAGV
-744 AAVVSALSTT
+744 AAVVAALSTT

>member
-61 TRTTQQQEKILTQNI
+61 TRTAQQQEKILTQNI

-135 EASNGLSDALSLNL
+135 EASNGLSNALSMNL

-158 LMAVK
+158 LMAAK
-163 QAFGPLMSV
+163 QAFGPLISAME
-172 MKENEIAVDNLGAAW
+172 ENETAADNLAEAW
-187 TAAESVFTAF
+187 SAAESAFTSF
-197 KMSLNSADFSNLLK
+197 KISLTTADFSNVLRNLN
-211 SFDEIIKKGQEAYR
+211 EIIKTGREAAR
-225 YKDAL
+225 SLDTL
-230 GTNTGIRNNK
+230 ETNTGIRNNM
-240 LAKLKAEDAQDLLV
+240 LADLRADDAEDKV
-254 INDKK
+254 IIRDKK
-259 STPQQKKAAQDRI
+259 STPEQKKAAQNRI
-272 EGRKG
+272 EARKPKLA
-277 QLSKAAQ
+277 QAAK
-284 NQANENW
+284 NQSEENKNHALDL
-291 RMVEINTEKR
+291 IGAR
-301 LAEAGITEKTVG
+301 LAQGGITEMTVG
-313 KKKLKEITDR
+313 RKKFAQLKKNIYDDFKIENKKLGKI
-323 VIKSYSTENPDLG
+323 SYS
-336 TYEIEASKLYNIP
+336 YNQS
-349 TPIVGMPLGVP
+349 VGDPMLSTST
-360 IPIGKEKKTVN
+360 IQKMTKTVN
-371 LNKWFGDEF
+371 LDDLFGDKV
-380 RNTDINPY
+380 RGKINPFI
-388 YQATYNSKQES
+388 QAASQSREQA
-399 ANYLRRM
+399 ANYMLTM
-406 NRFAQKDIKTTT
+406 NRYSQRDIET
-418 NTNTTTNTRVE
+418 NTNTTTTNTRVE

-523 EIETVEIKMGIRE
+523 EIEQAEIKMGIRE
-536 DPKVTKSKKM
+536 DPKTTMLNKFSSSLSELYNSKRD
-546 TETLSK
+546 T
-552 LLYDKKESKTVES
+552 DTVES

-594 NAALISSLY
+594 NAALISSIY

-615 TPYKMTLDAIVQLND
+615 APFKLALEFAN
-630 EMTDLDKEVGAVVT
+630 DLDKEMEDLNKEVGVIVT

-673 GSTFSSIGD
+673 GSTFSSVGD

-700 TTAQMIPQIISLT
+700 SVAQMIPQIISLT
-713 AADGSAALAAVTK
+713 AAEGSEALAAVTA
-726 SGAALPYPA
+726 SGAKQPFPA
-735 NIFAIAAGV
+735 NLIAIAAGV
-744 AAVVSALSTT
+744 AAVVAALSTT